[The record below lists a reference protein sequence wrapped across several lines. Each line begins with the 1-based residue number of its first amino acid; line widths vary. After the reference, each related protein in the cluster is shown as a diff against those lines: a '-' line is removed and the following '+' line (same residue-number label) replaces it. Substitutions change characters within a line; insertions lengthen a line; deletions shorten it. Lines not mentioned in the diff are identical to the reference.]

1 MPSREASTGP
11 LSQHRHT
18 PTTGLHKYSNHCFKQ
33 HLLGEKQ
40 LDCSV
45 VFFRLAVVYIC
56 AAQKQKTNTHVRY
69 TQVGIPKVRR
79 AAQAHQHPLRQH
91 THSTLRGQAKE
102 VGFKPNRTNNMHQ
115 SDQLQI
121 QRWFVLVVIYS
132 MLQELFQMGPL
143 CLGGRPILRRW
154 LAADWKKVKP
164 QTNDGRT
171 LKWKSP
177 FWQQRQKHGSEWM
190 ETNSSTLLFFFPHR
204 VFAHPLWTARQQP
217 QFTAHRDKQGRQEEE
232 CAWIEQGC
240 TKSSG
245 DEHLHRPTTRDL
257 PPRCHAKNK
266 FTPSHTSRRP
276 QLTRWRLREDCE
288 RLTSNWLH
296 GERVLARGGHRL
308 IFYPLNLSQLLVQGE
323 RHLGRTA
330 SSDYPLSLRSF
341 IWVCTDT
348 SSMRLFKRLSGNFHH
363 SPLVFLDFLSLK
375 IKITKLDFTDW
386 QNNVVIIQ
394 NALVMMHNHCPLPVD
409 TYQAPWL
416 SMRTHTFPFFS
427 YKVTMIFAGWFLPA

>member
-1 MPSREASTGP
+1 MTDEHWNENPPFDSRDRNTGQ
-11 LSQHRHT
+11 SGWRQ
-18 PTTGLHKYSNHCFKQ
+18 
-33 HLLGEKQ
+33 
-40 LDCSV
+40 
-45 VFFRLAVVYIC
+45 
-56 AAQKQKTNTHVRY
+56 
-69 TQVGIPKVRR
+69 IP
-79 AAQAHQHPLRQH
+79 A
-91 THSTLRGQAKE
+91 
-102 VGFKPNRTNNMHQ
+102 
-115 SDQLQI
+115 
-121 QRWFVLVVIYS
+121 
-132 MLQELFQMGPL
+132 
-143 CLGGRPILRRW
+143 
-154 LAADWKKVKP
+154 
-164 QTNDGRT
+164 
-171 LKWKSP
+171 P
-177 FWQQRQKHGSEWM
+177 FC
-190 ETNSSTLLFFFPHR
+190 FFPHR

-416 SMRTHTFPFFS
+416 SMRTHTFQFFS
-427 YKVTMIFAGWFLPA
+427 YKVTMIFAGWFLPAYPLPVTSHTCRFGVSRPRLSQSPLPIVVRDIWAPMRGDMGILTRAVFTLPPHSYINQILLSKET